1 MYINCTWEGPNK
13 TDSIVERDGEEFLD
27 GRDLIRMMMT
37 MIVIRIMRMIMI
49 MTMIVMMMM
58 MMKPRGRSWGGKVW
72 LVEREKHPVHRQ
84 AVGIVIM
91 MMLSRTIIHYN
102 YNNNQS
108 ALVRMKKKS
117 LPYAGEVEVV
127 KDHWKMVVEAP
138 SDKAT
143 VMIRM
148 RMILTIGMEGC

>member
-1 MYINCTWEGPNK
+1 M
-13 TDSIVERDGEEFLD
+13 ERDGEEFLD

-102 YNNNQS
+102 HNNNQS
-108 ALVRMKKKS
+108 VLVRMKKKKS

-138 SDKAT
+138 SDNAT